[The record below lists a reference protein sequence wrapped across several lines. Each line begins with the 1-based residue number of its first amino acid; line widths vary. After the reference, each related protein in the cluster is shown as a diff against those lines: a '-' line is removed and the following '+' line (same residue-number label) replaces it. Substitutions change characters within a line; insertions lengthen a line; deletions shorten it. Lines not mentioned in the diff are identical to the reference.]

1 MDNACDE
8 LLARTKALLSS
19 GDYSDLIITCG
30 SDVYNVHKA
39 VVCPQSSFFERAVRF
54 AVGKEAAEGKVDLP
68 EDDLHV
74 VKLLVQYFYEC
85 EYSPELNELIRT
97 FESAKMPITNRQP
110 GYHYLF
116 PHTCEPGC
124 PPPHHSVCQ
133 HHTCVGETCKE
144 KCVNFICKQCIKT
157 QLSEGDAAQL
167 LLHAMMYEVADKYDI
182 PGLSVLAK
190 EKFARSCEACWD
202 TEGFVTA
209 AEHALTTTPDSD
221 TGLRESL
228 YQTVVGNIELLNKPA
243 IATLL
248 SEHAA
253 FAHGVLRR
261 LAEEK
266 AGLKAMAKTAS

>member
-1 MDNACDE
+1 M
-8 LLARTKALLSS
+8 
-19 GDYSDLIITCG
+19 
-30 SDVYNVHKA
+30 
-39 VVCPQSSFFERAVRF
+39 Q
-54 AVGKEAAEGKVDLP
+54 EAAEGKVDLP
-68 EDDLHV
+68 EDDPHA

-97 FESAKMPITNRQP
+97 FESAKMPIADRKP
-110 GYHYLF
+110 GYHYRF
-116 PHTCEPGC
+116 PHTCAPGC
-124 PPPHHSVCQ
+124 PPPRHAVCHHHS
-133 HHTCVGETCKE
+133 CVSETCKDT
-144 KCVNFICKQCIKT
+144 CVNFICKQCINT

-190 EKFARSCEACWD
+190 EKFARSCEAFWN

-221 TGLRESL
+221 TGLRQL
-228 YQTVVGNIELLNKPA
+228 LCQTIVAHIELINKPG

-248 SEHAA
+248 SNHTG

-261 LAEEK
+261 LAEGK
-266 AGLKAMAKTAS
+266 RGQA